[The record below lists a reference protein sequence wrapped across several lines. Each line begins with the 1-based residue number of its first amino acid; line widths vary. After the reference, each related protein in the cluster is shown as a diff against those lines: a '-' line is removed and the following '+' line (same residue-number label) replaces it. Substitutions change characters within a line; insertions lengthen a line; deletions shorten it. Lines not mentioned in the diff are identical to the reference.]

1 MTLKVYLLVNFVI
14 MGVNFILRIIRITRI
29 KEPFKLCFIGDKN
42 VSEFFI
48 WLQMY
53 QQVRNMYAS
62 LVWRWERRR
71 VLLSFFFSVH
81 HLHQKAYRSCWSPC
95 SSNPKTEKHFL
106 LNKLPRI
113 QIWKILCKWCID
125 VLCLVKQDNYS
136 VNKLWGTSEVKFP
149 IYHFMSWIIPTKSL
163 GFYR

>member
-1 MTLKVYLLVNFVI
+1 MLVKFYLV
-14 MGVNFILRIIRITRI
+14 T
-29 KEPFKLCFIGDKN
+29 
-42 VSEFFI
+42 
-48 WLQMY
+48 MY

-71 VLLSFFFSVH
+71 VLQSMLHDVSFKHRHSFSQFTIYIKKHIVVVGLQVH
-81 HLHQKAYRSCWSPC
+81 QTLK
-95 SSNPKTEKHFL
+95 KEKHFL

>member
-62 LVWRWERRR
+62 LV
-71 VLLSFFFSVH
+71 
-81 HLHQKAYRSCWSPC
+81 
-95 SSNPKTEKHFL
+95 
-106 LNKLPRI
+106 
-113 QIWKILCKWCID
+113 
-125 VLCLVKQDNYS
+125 
-136 VNKLWGTSEVKFP
+136 
-149 IYHFMSWIIPTKSL
+149 
-163 GFYR
+163 